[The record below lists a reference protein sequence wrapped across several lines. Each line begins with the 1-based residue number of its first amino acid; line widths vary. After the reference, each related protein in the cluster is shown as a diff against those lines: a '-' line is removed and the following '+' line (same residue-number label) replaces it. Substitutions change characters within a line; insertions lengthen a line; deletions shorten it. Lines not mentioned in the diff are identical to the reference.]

1 MFILSP
7 KLKTFVS
14 FDGIRAIY
22 GMIEMKWV
30 TILITL
36 WAVHS

>member
-1 MFILSP
+1 MFIFSP
-7 KLKTFVS
+7 KLETSVY
-14 FDGIRAIY
+14 FDGICAIY

>member
-7 KLKTFVS
+7 KLKTSAF
-14 FDGIRAIY
+14 FDEICAIY